1 MLNLYLG
8 FCINCRQRRLGLQIT
23 NDLCSRSSKSHNK
36 LMYTHESKA
45 LPTWTEKGKNM
56 YHVPKEL
63 SNLSI
68 AEKLLIQR
76 VSPLI
81 PVIHIKN
88 GILGSRG
95 HIVSFFQDITS
106 IVTVLP
112 RLPSEVTIVKVIRE
126 GINKEG
132 VSCRNNFQVN
142 RIKVLNTLRWL
153 QKNKVL

>member
-1 MLNLYLG
+1 
-8 FCINCRQRRLGLQIT
+8 
-23 NDLCSRSSKSHNK
+23 
-36 LMYTHESKA
+36 MYTHENA
-45 LPTWTEKGKNM
+45 EKGKIM

-63 SNLSI
+63 LNLSI
-68 AEKLLIQR
+68 AEKLLILR

-95 HIVSFFQDITS
+95 HIVSFFHDITS
-106 IVTVLP
+106 IATVLP
-112 RLPSEVTIVKVIRE
+112 RLPNEVTIVKVIRE